1 MLRQEILDHDYRYYV
16 KADPTVSDEQYDV
29 LLRELQ
35 SIEDKY
41 PDLRTEDSPT
51 QRVGGEPTK
60 DFPSVTHRPAMLS
73 LANSYSEDDV
83 CEFDKRIRGLLGDE
97 KPVYVAEL
105 KIDGVAISLHYTEGV
120 FRQGATRGDGARGDD
135 ITANLRTIRSLPLR
149 LRTTSKESPTMQVR
163 GEAFMHRDDFEKMN
177 SQRIAAGEKSFINP
191 RNSTAGTL
199 KMQDSRIVAS
209 RPIRF
214 YAYALHSDTSSEE
227 THYDNLTAMRG
238 MGLPVNEHTKR
249 CDTIQEV
256 IEYWKRWEERRDTL
270 PYDID
275 GVVIKVDSL
284 RQQKQLGS
292 IAKSPRW
299 AIAFKFKSRK
309 AETRLKGIS
318 FQVGRTGTITPV
330 AELEPIF
337 VGGSTVSRATLHNS
351 DYIEELDLR
360 VGDTVVVE
368 KGGDVIPK
376 VSAVVLAKRQAR
388 AKRFS
393 MPSRCPE
400 CKTELHRP
408 PDEANYFCENAQ
420 CPAQVRGRIEHWA
433 HRGAMDIEGLGEAVV
448 DQLVTLK
455 LVNNVADLYSL
466 HDHRG
471 QLTELDRWGE
481 KSVANLLE
489 GIEKSK
495 EQPFHRTLFALGIRH
510 VGASVARILAD
521 RYDSVEMLQRASEED
536 LQEISGVGPRIAES
550 IVHFLQDKQNSAMIR
565 QLRKAGVVFASRAK
579 SDGGRLSGKQFVL
592 TGTLTSCTREEAKAL
607 IEGNGGVVASTV
619 SKKIHYVVV
628 GEDAGSKLQKARSLG
643 IPTLSEN
650 DFLTM
655 VR

>member
-35 SIEDKY
+35 RIEDKY

-73 LANSYSEDDV
+73 LTNSYSEGDV

-309 AETRLKGIS
+309 AETSLKGIS

-388 AKRFS
+388 AKKFS

-448 DQLVTLK
+448 DQLVALK

-550 IVHFLQDKQNSAMIR
+550 IVHFLRDKQNSAMIR
-565 QLRKAGVVFASRAK
+565 QLRKAGVVFASQAK

-607 IEGNGGVVASTV
+607 IERNGGVVASTV

-628 GEDAGSKLQKARSLG
+628 GKDAGSKLQKARSLG

>member
-35 SIEDKY
+35 RIEDKY

-73 LANSYSEDDV
+73 LTNSYSEGDV

-309 AETRLKGIS
+309 AETSLKGIS

-388 AKRFS
+388 AKKFS

-448 DQLVTLK
+448 DQLVALK

-550 IVHFLQDKQNSAMIR
+550 IVHFLRDKQNSAMIR
-565 QLRKAGVVFASRAK
+565 QLRKAGVVFASQAK

-628 GEDAGSKLQKARSLG
+628 GKDAGSKLQKARSLG